1 MDENYRPKPE
11 SYAAR
16 ADRIGSEAISLHQDK
31 ARDYGDAGDHLGIK
45 GQYAELWRK
54 IGKLKGPMWDDRQ
67 LTFEQPVEILQ
78 DLIGHCIKAIDYYQQ
93 EEKK

>member
-1 MDENYRPKPE
+1 MDEISQTPYVVRASKIGDDAVE
-11 SYAAR
+11 LHLQKAA
-16 ADRIGSEAISLHQDK
+16 
-31 ARDYGDAGDHLGIK
+31 DYGDTGDALGIQ

-54 IGKLKGPMWDDRQ
+54 IGKLKGPMWDGRA
-67 LTFEQPVEILQ
+67 LTFEQPVEVLQ

>member
-1 MDENYRPKPE
+1 MDHYIE
-11 SYAAR
+11 R
-16 ADRIGSEAISLHQDK
+16 ASVIADEAIQLHLSK
-31 ARDYGDAGDHLGIK
+31 AADYGDTGDALGIQ

-54 IGKLKGPMWDDRQ
+54 IGKLKGPMWEDRQ
-67 LTFEQPVEILQ
+67 LTHEQPVEILQ